1 MFLRL
6 CEPMK
11 LPAEQRLP
19 AGTAKIV
26 SEQFEDISS
35 CRRLRVIFRQ
45 LHYLKDGR
53 LDEKNMIERFESGAL
68 RADYPF
74 ASVARDFKL
83 IEDRTKTILIGK
95 ENEGG

>member
-1 MFLRL
+1 
-6 CEPMK
+6 MK

-19 AGTAKIV
+19 AETAKIV

-35 CRRLRVIFRQ
+35 LQSIESYFRQ

-74 ASVARDFKL
+74 ASVARDFKRL
-83 IEDRTKTILIGK
+83 RQDKDDFDWKGSQ
-95 ENEGG
+95 GG